1 MSQVIWPFIF
11 LTYISI
17 FCLGFVDNIRGPLF
31 SEILIFFHLTDGQ
44 GAWFF
49 TISSGCSLLGSL
61 SSVWIVNRLDRIR
74 GMRLALLTLGLG
86 AAIITFSQNF
96 FVLLVGAAILG
107 FSFGLM
113 GTLQNVLVTIG
124 ASSHLRQQFVTGLHA
139 MYGLASLLAP
149 LIAALMMRI
158 FQHWRWVFA
167 IAALFPLLSLI
178 YTYFFTPELFHRAKK
193 HQDEL
198 RIKSKIWTFDK
209 IFLASFLAC
218 YTMVELL
225 VATRLPLYLQRKY
238 NFNLEQSSL
247 YLSYFY
253 FLFLFS
259 RVVFSAKK
267 FDFLL
272 KNQIRY
278 LLIASIFTLIIGIG
292 FEPWFLI
299 ASALFMAPCFP
310 LCITYISDKYKHD
323 LDSMML
329 VVFSLQAG
337 LVVTMHLA
345 VGYLSDVIG
354 LQKVFWIGPIFL
366 LISIFMLNRYD
377 SKKTEES
384 NLV

>member
-1 MSQVIWPFIF
+1 MSQVVWPFIF
-11 LTYISI
+11 LTYLSI
-17 FCLGFVDNIRGPLF
+17 FCLGFIDNIRGPLF
-31 SEILIFFHLTDGQ
+31 SEILHFFSLSDGQ

-49 TISSGCSLLGSL
+49 TVSSGFSLIGSL
-61 SSVWIVNRLDRIR
+61 ASVWIVNQTDRIR
-74 GMRLALLTLGLG
+74 GMRLSLFLLGLGGAIISFAPHFMVLLLG
-86 AAIITFSQNF
+86 AAII
-96 FVLLVGAAILG
+96 G

-124 ASSHLRQQFVTGLHA
+124 ASSHRRQQFVTGLHA

-149 LIAALMMRI
+149 LFAALIMRM
-158 FQHWRWVFA
+158 FNQWRWAFSF
-167 IAALFPLLSLI
+167 AALLPLLVMV

-193 HQDEL
+193 HHDE
-198 RIKSKIWTFDK
+198 IKIKNKIWTKDK

-238 NFNLEQSSL
+238 SFNLEKSSL

-253 FLFLFS
+253 LLFLFS

-272 KNQIRY
+272 INQIRF
-278 LLIASIFTLIIGIG
+278 LLVFSILALIIGIG

-299 ASALFMAPCFP
+299 VSALFMAPCFP

-323 LDSMML
+323 LDAMML
-329 VVFSLQAG
+329 VVFSLQAV
-337 LVVTMHLA
+337 LVVSMHLT
-345 VGYLSDVIG
+345 VGYLSDLIG
-354 LQKVFWIGPIFL
+354 LEKVFWLGPIFL
-366 LISIFMLNRYD
+366 LFSVAMLTRYETKH
-377 SKKTEES
+377 SCTPP
-384 NLV
+384 